1 MTVYIR
7 RLERSEL
14 PAAGDVIRAA
24 FGTVAEAFG
33 LTEENCP
40 TNGAFLRDGA
50 LFEEAAAGTIFY
62 GAFEGGEL
70 AGVAAL
76 KRKDGAL
83 FYLESWPC
91 CLTPAD
97 AALAGL
103 WSSTA
108 RRRRGGPEGSGFP
121 SGSCMKTAPSCAG
134 TSRRPS
140 CGSGRGPFPICLSW
154 SVLWNVI

>member
-83 FYLESWPC
+83 FYLEK
-91 CLTPAD
+91 
-97 AALAGL
+97 LAVL
-103 WSSTA
+103 PHA
-108 RRRRGGPEGSGFP
+108 RRRGLGRALVEHCAQAARRAGGLKNRFATMALGAANGAMCRRRAVMRGG
-121 SGSCMKTAPSCAG
+121 T
-134 TSRRPS
+134 
-140 CGSGRGPFPICLSW
+140 GPR
-154 SVLWNVI
+154 